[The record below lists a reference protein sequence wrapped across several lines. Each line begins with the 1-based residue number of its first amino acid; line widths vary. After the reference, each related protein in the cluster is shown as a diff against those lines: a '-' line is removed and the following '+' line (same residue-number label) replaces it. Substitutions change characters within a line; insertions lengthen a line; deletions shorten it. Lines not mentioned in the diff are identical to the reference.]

1 MSFCAFLLLRKPS
14 VTDTLGKEATKSMRS
29 TLISYK
35 KKKSCSLAFGQMNF
49 SMSPSI
55 FSY

>member
-35 KKKSCSLAFGQMNF
+35 KKKKAALLLLGR
-49 SMSPSI
+49 
-55 FSY
+55 